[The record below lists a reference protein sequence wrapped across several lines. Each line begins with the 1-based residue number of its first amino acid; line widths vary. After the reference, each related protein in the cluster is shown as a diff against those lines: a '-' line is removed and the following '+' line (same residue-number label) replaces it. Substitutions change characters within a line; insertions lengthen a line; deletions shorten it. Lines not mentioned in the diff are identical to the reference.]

1 MVGYR
6 KPEGKG
12 NTYEKDSQISKRIG
26 MLPVLRNGLGGGIL
40 RFIPVARQWPEEEI
54 CIVNNASPVEEDDN
68 TSGYDE
74 PQEKEEDF
82 SV

>member
-6 KPEGKG
+6 KPEEKR

-26 MLPVLRNGLGGGIL
+26 MRLCCAMVLGGIL
-40 RFIPVARQWPEEEI
+40 RFIPVARRWPEEEI

>member
-1 MVGYR
+1 MV
-6 KPEGKG
+6 
-12 NTYEKDSQISKRIG
+12 
-26 MLPVLRNGLGGGIL
+26 LGGIL
-40 RFIPVARQWPEEEI
+40 RFIPVARRWPEEEI

>member
-6 KPEGKG
+6 KPEEKR

-26 MLPVLRNGLGGGIL
+26 MLPVLRNGPGGIL

>member
-6 KPEGKG
+6 KPEEKR

-26 MLPVLRNGLGGGIL
+26 MLPVLRNGLGGHTAVHS
-40 RFIPVARQWPEEEI
+40 RSKRWPEEEI

>member
-1 MVGYR
+1 MKKIRKFLKELVCCLCCAMV
-6 KPEGKG
+6 
-12 NTYEKDSQISKRIG
+12 
-26 MLPVLRNGLGGGIL
+26 LGGIL

-54 CIVNNASPVEEDDN
+54 CVVNNASPVEEDDN